1 MRSEPDL
8 ALSSGWVS
16 VLFVESQTQLLSYA
30 ESLRCV
36 ECECDSVSLL
46 SPVVE
51 HRFQGRLSKPLLSL
65 WRRLSHY
72 STESPCVVH
81 TVYSLTQRCP
91 LSHTV
96 VAAAQQTLAELVE
109 GDLEQRLS
117 KPLLSW
123 WKESVPGER
132 ESDSAA
138 LAKS

>member
-8 ALSSGWVS
+8 AVSFGWVP
-16 VLFVESQTQLLSYA
+16 VLFVESETQLPSSA
-30 ESLRCV
+30 ESLCRV
-36 ECECDSVSLL
+36 EWECDSVFLL
-46 SPVVE
+46 SLVVV

-81 TVYSLTQRCP
+81 TVHSLAQRCL

-132 ESDSAA
+132 ESDSATSA
-138 LAKS
+138 AS

>member
-1 MRSEPDL
+1 M
-8 ALSSGWVS
+8 
-16 VLFVESQTQLLSYA
+16 
-30 ESLRCV
+30 
-36 ECECDSVSLL
+36 ECERDSAFLL
-46 SPVVE
+46 SPVVV

-65 WRRLSHY
+65 WRRLSHS

-96 VAAAQQTLAELVE
+96 VAAAQQTLAVFVE

-123 WKESVPGER
+123 WKESVQRER
-132 ESDSAA
+132 ESDSAT
-138 LAKS
+138 LAESQE